1 MIPDQEIPKDKILP
15 QLADVLDP
23 TKMKDV
29 FQKELFKDP
38 RRFQIQACSIERV
51 KYKPGKNC
59 LICYQLDIFDHLTRQ
74 ITKQRLST
82 RIFEKGGAL
91 SRFKK
96 AQSQSMVV
104 PCFGEPVSHLPTLDM
119 VIWTFPNDRKLP
131 ELPKIIDPIF
141 LKEKIFPDLIRTV
154 PGPDWIVSQLSS
166 DIVHYVPEQ
175 TCTVRVSLQLQ
186 NMETNQKKTMTL
198 YGKTY
203 YNEEGREAYRMMGEL
218 WRSDLRRAERLKMAE
233 PAGYDPETKTLWQL
247 GLPGTTL
254 LDQTMSAPRFFALL
268 EGAASTVAALHHSSL
283 SCANS
288 VRLPD
293 LLVQLEGMKRF
304 LSEASPLC
312 QETLCSL
319 VNRLIDQ
326 SSYLKEQSDVTLHGD
341 LHFKNFIVDGDDV
354 FLIDLDNLCHGAP
367 LQDIGSFLAGMLY
380 RGLMTHVPGEQLDEI
395 GNQFIK
401 EYEKRVPWTVSRWD
415 LGWYIAAAL
424 INQRAF
430 RCVTRLKAGR
440 RDILEHLIGMADRI
454 SFGWNEVRLKG

>member
-1 MIPDQEIPKDKILP
+1 MIPDQEIPDDAALP
-15 QLADVLDP
+15 QLKDVLNRS
-23 TKMKDV
+23 KMKEV
-29 FQKELFKDP
+29 FQEALFP
-38 RRFQIQACSIERV
+38 EGRLQVEACSIERV

-59 LICYQLDIFDHLTRQ
+59 LLCYQLEIRDRMTQQVAR
-74 ITKQRLST
+74 QRLST
-82 RIFEKGGAL
+82 RIFEKGGAI

-96 AQSQSMVV
+96 AQSQTMVM
-104 PCFGEPVSHLPTLDM
+104 PSFGRPVSHISALDM
-119 VIWTFPNDRKLP
+119 VIWAFPNDRKLQG
-131 ELPKIIDPIF
+131 LPKITDPTH
-141 LKEKIFPDLIRTV
+141 LKEKMLPDLIRAAFG
-154 PGPDWIVSQLSS
+154 PGWSVTELSNEV
-166 DIVHYVPEQ
+166 VHYVPEH
-175 TCTVRVSLQLQ
+175 TCTVRVSLRLQ
-186 NMETNQKKTMTL
+186 NFGSNKTKTLTL

-203 YNEEGREAYRMMGEL
+203 YNEEGREAHRMMEALWASEGRRDGE
-218 WRSDLRRAERLKMAE
+218 LKMAK
-233 PAGYDPETKTLWQL
+233 PLGYDPETKTLWQF
-247 GLPGTTL
+247 GLPGATL
-254 LDQTMSAPRFFALL
+254 LDQEMTAPRFPALL

-283 SCANS
+283 SCASS

-304 LSEASPLC
+304 LSEAWPSC
-312 QETLCSL
+312 QETLRSL

-326 SSYLKEQSDVTLHGD
+326 SSYLKEQPDVTLHGD

-367 LQDIGSFLAGMLY
+367 LQDIGSFLAGLLY
-380 RGLMTHVPGEQLDEI
+380 RGLMTHVPGEQLEKV